1 MSEIEA
7 TKIERV
13 RRRRFIYTVRANHEQ
28 VREVAW
34 VSVRILI

>member
-13 RRRRFIYTVRANHEQ
+13 RTRRFIYTVRASREQ
-28 VREVAW
+28 AREFACVP
-34 VSVRILI
+34 VMVLI